1 MPKKEDLDFDPNALS
16 QEGINYLNEGKF
28 EKSKEIFNRLINH
41 FPSNTDLLNLLG
53 FVNLQLNSD
62 ESSLEAYNKSIDI
75 NPNQIE
81 VFFNRA
87 IVRAKLKNF
96 KEAIKDYDVVISQDP
111 KNLDA
116 LINQSAAYQDMG
128 NFEEALRVIV
138 IALSIEPHNFK
149 ALVNRGNLYQNLFRY
164 EDAID
169 DFDMAIK
176 LEPSTLET
184 FVNRGNS
191 LKFLGRLSEAAK
203 SFDAALAI
211 DKNNANAQFHY
222 SILLLSQ
229 KRFSEGWE
237 KYKYRWKAKNLQ
249 QPKFVEDLPSFSITE
264 RYGKILVW
272 CEQGIGDQIFFG
284 SILRDLPKNLV
295 VEVLIN
301 PKLISLFK
309 LSFPHISFISSES
322 NIDIFSYDFQI
333 GLVELAS
340 LYRNSK
346 DDLNKLPS
354 RFIITN
360 DAKNTTFKKII
371 QKNKKLTC
379 GISWKSKNVINGY
392 AKSISLES
400 LLPVLQ
406 TQGLSFVNLQYGDTT
421 AETNYLKDNYDI
433 NFEDIGSIDNYN
445 DLDSL
450 ASLIESCDFIITISN
465 VTVHLAGSI
474 GKKTYLLLPYG
485 LGSIWYWHDEN
496 QSTWYPSINILRQK
510 ISNDWSSVVKEL
522 INKIKN

>member
-1 MPKKEDLDFDPNALS
+1 MSKKKDLSFDPNHLS
-16 QEGINYLNEGKF
+16 QQGIKYLNEGNF
-28 EKSKEIFNRLINH
+28 DKSKEIFNQLIIH
-41 FPSNTDLLNLLG
+41 FPNNVELLNLLG
-53 FVNLQLNSD
+53 FVNLQLNCHE
-62 ESSLEAYNKSIDI
+62 ESFSVYSKSIEI
-75 NPNQIE
+75 NPHQVE

-87 IVRAKLKNF
+87 IVSAELKKF
-96 KEAIKDYDVVISQDP
+96 PEAIKDYDAVISHNP
-111 KNLDA
+111 KNIDA
-116 LINQSAAYQDMG
+116 LINQSAVYQDIQ
-128 NFEEALRVIV
+128 NFEEGLRVIN
-138 IALSIEPHNFK
+138 IALSYDPNNYK
-149 ALVNRGNLYQNLFRY
+149 ALSNRGNLFQSLYRY
-164 EDAID
+164 EDAIH

-176 LEPSTLET
+176 LEPSIIET

-237 KYKYRWKAKNLQ
+237 KYKYRWKAKNIR
-249 QPKFVEDLPSFSITE
+249 QPKFVEDLPSFSISE
-264 RYGKILVW
+264 RHGKLLVW

-360 DAKNTTFKKII
+360 HAKNTGFKKIV
-371 QKNKKLTC
+371 QKNKKFTC

-392 AKSISLES
+392 ARSISLES

-433 NFEDIGSIDNYN
+433 NFEDIGSVDNYN

-450 ASLIESCDFIITISN
+450 ASLIESCDFIITIGN
-465 VTVHLAGSI
+465 VTAHLAGSM

-485 LGSIWYWHDEN
+485 LRSIWYWHDEN